1 MFSFLKSKAS
11 AAPAA
16 LAPSFNYAKCY
27 TETVPSKDIVF
38 ECYVNLKKSK
48 SGVSALNDLFRLV
61 DSVRTKWT
69 NLIETAHAMNRKT
82 VEDAKTA
89 FIDSTEEGKAILKGK
104 KDLLT
109 KDEIRLIERYLN
121 ATKNQ
126 AIEALT
132 KGRIEANTA
141 ARVAARASGAA
152 GRVLEER
159 ALAESKGLA
168 ALTAANLATAAAG
181 AGVPKVARNL
191 TRAANIAARNAL
203 AATRRAERAE
213 AATGRAFTRNAGRNA
228 LAVAARNAALG
239 AAGAGTGITAPAKIA
254 LALAPTGAPSEYE
267 GGKRRTRR
275 SKNHRK

>member
-1 MFSFLKSKAS
+1 MFGFLKSKAP
-11 AAPAA
+11 AAP
-16 LAPSFNYAKCY
+16 APSFNYAKCY
-27 TETVPSKDIVF
+27 TETVPLKDIVF

-48 SGVSALNDLFRLV
+48 SGVSALNELFGLV

-69 NLIETAHAMNRKT
+69 NLIETAHAMNRKS

-89 FIDSTEEGKAILKGK
+89 FINSTEEGKVILKGK

-141 ARVAARASGAA
+141 ARVAARASSAA
-152 GRVLEER
+152 GRALEER

-181 AGVPKVARNL
+181 AGIPKVANNL

-213 AATGRAFTRNAGRNA
+213 AATGRAFTRNTGRNA
-228 LAVAARNAALG
+228 RAVAVRNAVLAPVP
-239 AAGAGTGITAPAKIA
+239 AVAGTGTAGV
-254 LALAPTGAPSEYE
+254 LTGAPSDYGRV
-267 GGKRRTRR
+267 GGKRSTRR
-275 SKNHRK
+275 SKNHRKHRK